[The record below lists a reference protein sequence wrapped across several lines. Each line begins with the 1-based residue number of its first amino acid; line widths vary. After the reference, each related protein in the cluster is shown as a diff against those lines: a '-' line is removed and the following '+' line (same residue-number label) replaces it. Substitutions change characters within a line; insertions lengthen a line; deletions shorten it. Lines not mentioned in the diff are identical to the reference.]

1 MSIYVVVSDPFQ
13 GSSCS
18 KIATAASWKEG
29 TFGKPVVSREGGID
43 LLCRVKSSQLS
54 ELEKLKGQGKINGVL
69 RSNKLSGRSG
79 KSIEVPAEIS
89 KNPPGVIF
97 KFPPLCEGEV
107 ENPCIYFA
115 LLKFQEI

>member
-18 KIATAASWKEG
+18 EIATAGRWEKG
-29 TFGKPVVSREGGID
+29 TFGKPVLSREGGID

-69 RSNKLSGRSG
+69 RSDKLSGRSG
-79 KSIEVPAEIS
+79 KSIDVPAEIS
-89 KNPPGVIF
+89 KDPPGVIF
-97 KFPPLCEGEV
+97 KFPPLCQEGV
-107 ENPCIYFA
+107 GTHVFTLFSA
-115 LLKFQEI
+115 LLK

>member
-18 KIATAASWKEG
+18 EIATAARWEKG
-29 TFGKPVVSREGGID
+29 TFGKPVLSREGGID

-69 RSNKLSGRSG
+69 RSDKLSGRSG
-79 KSIEVPAEIS
+79 KSIDVPAEIS
-89 KNPPGVIF
+89 KDPPGVIF
-97 KFPPLCEGEV
+97 KFPPLCQEGV
-107 ENPCIYFA
+107 GTHVFTLFSA
-115 LLKFQEI
+115 LLK